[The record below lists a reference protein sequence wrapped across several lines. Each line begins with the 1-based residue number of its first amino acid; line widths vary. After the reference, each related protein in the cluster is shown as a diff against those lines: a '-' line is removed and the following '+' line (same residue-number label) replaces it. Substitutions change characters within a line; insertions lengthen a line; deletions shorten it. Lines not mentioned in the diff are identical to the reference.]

1 MSTWEDK
8 IKQFY
13 ADLNQKSGFHSVKD
27 LCRGILEAPRASFWE
42 DKEESKVVEWIKD
55 WLEVSECRLKFHNKW
70 IEIHNMP
77 NIVNYE
83 KQEIDKIKELLNLLD
98 QGHKDKS

>member
-42 DKEESKVVEWIKD
+42 DKEESEVVE
-55 WLEVSECRLKFHNKW
+55 
-70 IEIHNMP
+70 
-77 NIVNYE
+77 
-83 KQEIDKIKELLNLLD
+83 
-98 QGHKDKS
+98 